1 MIFDWFFKLFR
12 KKRKKTEKV
21 KIRKGP
27 KVKPKRVRRIVKI
40 KRRLKPEKKKTL
52 VSELMTR
59 NIISVNPY
67 STLEEVVEIFKTNKI
82 SGAPVLDKNFFI
94 GEISKTDILNFVKK
108 NSLEEID
115 EKDREILKKT
125 FVADLMKKP
134 ICIHEDRSVEEAKKK
149 MEKYNIKRLLVLDK
163 KDRLVGIITRT
174 DLLKWAPK
182 EEIKDT
188 VSTKIDEMIKILED
202 GPIEI
207 KKLSKILNTPEN
219 LVESWAK
226 ILEEHGMVEISYPAI
241 GSPVIKLKK

>member
-1 MIFDWFFKLFR
+1 MAFDWFFRLFR
-12 KKRKKTEKV
+12 KKEKERKVRKKR
-21 KIRKGP
+21 KI
-27 KVKPKRVRRIVKI
+27 KPKKVRRIVKI

-59 NIISVNPY
+59 NIISVSPY
-67 STLEEVVEIFKTNKI
+67 STLEEVVEIFKSNKI

-94 GEISKTDILNFVKK
+94 GEISKTDILNLVKK

-115 EKDREILKKT
+115 EKDGEILKKT

-149 MEKYNIKRLLVLDK
+149 MEKHNIKRLLVLDK
-163 KDRLVGIITRT
+163 KNRLVGIITRT

-182 EEIKDT
+182 QEIKDT

-207 KKLSKILNTPEN
+207 KKLSKILNTSEN

-241 GSPVIKLKK
+241 GSPVVKLKK

>member
-1 MIFDWFFKLFR
+1 MVFDWFFRLFR
-12 KKRKKTEKV
+12 KKRKGKTKAKKKT
-21 KIRKGP
+21 KI
-27 KVKPKRVRRIVKI
+27 KPKKVRRIVKI

-59 NIISVNPY
+59 NIISVSPY
-67 STLEEVVEIFKTNKI
+67 STLEEVVEIFKSNKI

-94 GEISKTDILNFVKK
+94 GEISKTDILNLVKK

-125 FVADLMKKP
+125 FVADIMKKP

-163 KDRLVGIITRT
+163 KNRLVGIITRT

-182 EEIKDT
+182 QEIKDT

-207 KKLSKILNTPEN
+207 KKLSKLLNTSEN

-226 ILEEHGMVEISYPAI
+226 ILEEHGIVEISYPAI

>member
-1 MIFDWFFKLFR
+1 MVFDWFFRLFR
-12 KKRKKTEKV
+12 RKRKGETKAKKRT
-21 KIRKGP
+21 KI
-27 KVKPKRVRRIVKI
+27 KPKKVRRIVKI

-59 NIISVNPY
+59 NIISVSPY
-67 STLEEVVEIFKTNKI
+67 STLEEVVEIFKSNKI

-94 GEISKTDILNFVKK
+94 GEISKTDILNLVKK

-125 FVADLMKKP
+125 FVADIMKKP

-149 MEKYNIKRLLVLDK
+149 MEKHNIKRLLVLDK
-163 KDRLVGIITRT
+163 KNRLVGIITRT

-182 EEIKDT
+182 QEIKDT

>member
-1 MIFDWFFKLFR
+1 MVFDWFFKLFR
-12 KKRKKTEKV
+12 RKRKEER
-21 KIRKGP
+21 KIRR
-27 KVKPKRVRRIVKI
+27 KPKIKPKKVRRIVKI
-40 KRRLKPEKKKTL
+40 RRRLKPEKKKTL

-59 NIISVNPY
+59 NIISVSPY
-67 STLEEVVEIFKTNKI
+67 STLEEVVEIFKSNKI

-94 GEISKTDILNFVKK
+94 GEISKTDILNLVKK

-125 FVADLMKKP
+125 FVADIMKKP

-149 MEKYNIKRLLVLDK
+149 MEKHNIKRLLVLDK
-163 KDRLVGIITRT
+163 KNRLVGIITRT

-182 EEIKDT
+182 QEIKDT

>member
-1 MIFDWFFKLFR
+1 MVFNWFFKLFR
-12 KKRKKTEKV
+12 KKEKETKAKKRT
-21 KIRKGP
+21 KI
-27 KVKPKRVRRIVKI
+27 KPKKVRRIVKI

-59 NIISVNPY
+59 NIISVSPY
-67 STLEEVVEIFKTNKI
+67 STLEEVVEIFKSNKI

-94 GEISKTDILNFVKK
+94 GEISKTDILNLVKK

-125 FVADLMKKP
+125 FVADIMKKP

-149 MEKYNIKRLLVLDK
+149 MEKHNIKRLLVLDK
-163 KDRLVGIITRT
+163 KNRLVGIITRT

-182 EEIKDT
+182 QEIKDT

-241 GSPVIKLKK
+241 GSPVVKLKK

>member
-1 MIFDWFFKLFR
+1 MVFDWFFKFFKKKRGKERKMR
-12 KKRKKTEKV
+12 KKP
-21 KIRKGP
+21 KI
-27 KVKPKRVRRIVKI
+27 KPKKVRRIVKI

-59 NIISVNPY
+59 NIISVSPY
-67 STLEEVVEIFKTNKI
+67 STLEEVVEIFKSNKI

-94 GEISKTDILNFVKK
+94 GEISKTDILNLVKK

-125 FVADLMKKP
+125 FVADIMKKP

-149 MEKYNIKRLLVLDK
+149 MEKHNIKRLLVLDK
-163 KDRLVGIITRT
+163 KNRLVGIITRT

-182 EEIKDT
+182 QEIKDT